1 MAKKE
6 KKPVILSMDG
16 KEYTED
22 DLNGNEKAIESYN
35 HIMNLQIKL
44 EQSVFNHREM
54 EGGKLYWQGQL
65 NNALKEDKVEEA
77 EEAKK

>member
-22 DLNGNEKAIESYN
+22 DLNGNEKSIEAYN
-35 HIMNLQIKL
+35 HILNLQRKL

-54 EGGKLYWQGQL
+54 EGGKLYWQDQL
-65 NNALKEDKVEEA
+65 SKALNEEEA
-77 EEAKK
+77 EEAKE

>member
-22 DLNGNEKAIESYN
+22 DLNGNEKAVESYN
-35 HIMNLQIKL
+35 HIMNLQRKL

-54 EGGKLYWQGQL
+54 EGGKLYWQDQL
-65 NNALKEDKVEEA
+65 SKALNEEEA
-77 EEAKK
+77 EEAKE

>member
-16 KEYTED
+16 KEYTQD
-22 DLNGNEKAIESYN
+22 HLNGNEKAIESYN
-35 HIMNLQIKL
+35 HIMNLQRKL

-77 EEAKK
+77 EVVKA

>member
-22 DLNGNEKAIESYN
+22 DLNGNEKAVESYN
-35 HIMNLQIKL
+35 HIMNLQRKL

-54 EGGKLYWQGQL
+54 EGGKLYWQDQL
-65 NNALKEDKVEEA
+65 SKALNEEEEEA
-77 EEAKK
+77 EVVEA